1 MRFHIITLFPDMC
14 RSYANESILKRAQ
27 EKGVVSFQY
36 YDPKDFTE
44 KKFDRVDNR
53 PYGGGPG
60 MVIEAMPVVRAGEK
74 ALAAAK
80 KKKGKT
86 VVFFFS
92 PSGTQF
98 DAKMARTLAKKYT
111 DVVLIS
117 GRYEGIDVRA
127 KKILK
132 AKELSIGPYI
142 LTGGE
147 LPAMVVADSVSRQ
160 IPGVLG
166 TFESVEEERVASAD
180 VYTRPEKFTHK
191 GKTYRVPKVLLT
203 GNHKK
208 IEEWKLKKDSRTK
221 S

>member
-27 EKGVVSFQY
+27 EKKIVSFQY
-36 YDPKDFTE
+36 YDPKDFTNR
-44 KKFDRVDNR
+44 KFDRVDNR

-60 MVIEAMPVVRAGEK
+60 MVLEAIPVVRAGEK
-74 ALAAAK
+74 ALAVAK
-80 KKKGKT
+80 KKKGKIAT
-86 VVFFFS
+86 FFFS
-92 PSGTQF
+92 PSGKQF
-98 DAKMARTLAKKYT
+98 DAKMARMLAETYT
-111 DVVLIS
+111 DIILIS
-117 GRYEGIDVRA
+117 GRYEGIDARA

-132 AKELSIGPYI
+132 AKELSIGPYV

-160 IPGVLG
+160 IKGVLG
-166 TFESVEEERVASAD
+166 TFASVEEERTASAD

-191 GKTYRVPKVLLT
+191 GKIYRVPKVLLT
-203 GNHKK
+203 GDHKK
-208 IEEWKLKKDSRTK
+208 IEEWKRKNKRQK